1 MARASPAPRAKAKN
15 AFTKSHEEMVMLT
28 DKEMLTLLEAIRD
41 KAMEGD
47 CDYSE
52 QQSKALQKVM
62 DAIDILV

>member
-1 MARASPAPRAKAKN
+1 
-15 AFTKSHEEMVMLT
+15 MLT